1 MINLLYR
8 NILSVINHTYME
20 KIKWN
25 AYYYSFKSSC
35 IKEQSCIFFFLEKLH
50 LKIAKSAT
58 SKVITFS
65 QGKVTLPKNSS
76 LSISEAY
83 HIYINPSKNTIEVT
97 ANEASGAFYA
107 VQTLLSLTEKDRS
120 DTSKEKGHRFPGM
133 NITDAPRFEYRGL
146 MLDVSRNFV
155 QKATVLKLL
164 DLMATYK
171 VNKFHF
177 HLTDDDAWRLEIP
190 EFPELTKV
198 HSTH

>member
-1 MINLLYR
+1 
-8 NILSVINHTYME
+8 ME

-35 IKEQSCIFFFLEKLH
+35 IKEHVFFFLEKLH
-50 LKIAKSAT
+50 LKTAKSAT

-107 VQTLLSLTEKDRS
+107 VQTLLSLTKKDRS